1 MILKLI
7 NLRTG
12 SYSKHVHVAFM
23 KDIFVD
29 QYPYQAHCLKQKRE
43 RERSICNIIFCGIVE
58 IQLHEY
64 IVIDFTS
71 VEPHHEKTGFLNVRK
86 QNCTADQ
93 RLCFRYTD
101 STILLLRKS
110 EDSGFQPFSENV
122 QASLCQTGSET
133 LKTGFCKS
141 RRIYC

>member
-1 MILKLI
+1 
-7 NLRTG
+7 
-12 SYSKHVHVAFM
+12 M
-23 KDIFVD
+23 KDNFVD
-29 QYPYQAHCLKQKRE
+29 QYPYQAHCLKQIMVCRGLQHVTLTKE
-43 RERSICNIIFCGIVE
+43 RERNICNIIFCGIVE

-71 VEPHHEKTGFLNVRK
+71 VEPHHEKTGLLNVRK

-101 STILLLRKS
+101 STIPLLRKS

-141 RRIYC
+141 RRILMHLRM